1 MRYKLPIKFKDDWCF
16 WYEYLQENSSIVK
29 TKVNFLGFTDVADY
43 AQNTDNYDIEVE
55 DNHNYIVNGVVVHN
69 SNASFCLSEDGTKIL
84 CFSRNKQL
92 DEHDGLRG
100 FYQWVQKNVKKE
112 RLMKNYIYFGEWLVQ
127 HKIDYG
133 ENANQFYLFDVFN
146 KDTNEFVS
154 ETRVCLEG
162 DSLKIK
168 TAPVLADGIVGKD
181 FTLEEIVKMAGKSK
195 LAVNGKGEGIV
206 IKNYSH
212 KNKHGS
218 QVFTKVVT
226 KEFQESNSVKA
237 KVTKTSDAI
246 TDFIQQFL
254 TEARVEKMLNKLVDE
269 GKLCENYD
277 ITDMGLILKS
287 LGSSVAD
294 DIIKEE
300 SDVLFKVLKQRIGKS
315 VPSVV
320 RNILEKND
328 RM

>member
-1 MRYKLPIKFKDDWCF
+1 MTELTQESTQKKYNSILRHGKSGTHETVKDGEYVVIWEKLDGA
-16 WYEYLQENSSIVK
+16 NS
-29 TKVNFLGFTDVADY
+29 A
-43 AQNTDNYDIEVE
+43 
-55 DNHNYIVNGVVVHN
+55 
-69 SNASFCLSEDGTKIL
+69 FCLSKDGTEVL

-112 RLMKNYIYFGEWLVQ
+112 RLMKNYIYFGEWLVK

-146 KDTNEFVS
+146 KVSNEFVS

-162 DSLKIK
+162 NSLKVK

-181 FTLEEIVKMAGKSK
+181 FTLEEIVAMAGKSK
-195 LAVNGKGEGIV
+195 LAVDGKGEGIV

-212 KNKHGS
+212 KHKDGS

-226 KEFQESNSVKA
+226 KEFQESNGVKA

-277 ITDMGLILKS
+277 ITDMGTILKE

-300 SDVLFKVLKQRIGKS
+300 SDVLFKVLKQRIGKN

-320 RNILEKND
+320 RNILEKNN